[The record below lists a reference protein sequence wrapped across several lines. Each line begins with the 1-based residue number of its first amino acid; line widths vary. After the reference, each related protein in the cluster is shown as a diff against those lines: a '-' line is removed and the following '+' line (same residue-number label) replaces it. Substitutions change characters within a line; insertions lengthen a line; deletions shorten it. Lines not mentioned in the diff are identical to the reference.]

1 MMKILAVIVSL
12 TLLYATLAQ
21 IPIPNRYDGFSQGDP
36 SSPILFEAFFDL
48 LCPDCAA
55 AWPNIKQ
62 VLSYYNPQN
71 SESNLRFY
79 LHTFPLPYHH
89 NAYLAAQGLHV
100 IGDQQPSSTWDYVDL
115 MFDNQG
121 EYWNGPTADDTTNQ
135 VISDMGSLVSKG
147 INFPLNNW
155 IAGLNNDSYDGL
167 TRISWKYG
175 CSRGVSG
182 TPFFFVNGILVQ
194 ADPTWTLSDW
204 RSIIDPLLSSERKE
218 RLISLCHS
226 TRRHMGPVLKHS
238 DKGSCPSGTFECDY
252 LPGKFQCCTP
262 GENCIPNVGCRC

>member
-1 MMKILAVIVSL
+1 MKIILSIIVAL
-12 TLLYATLAQ
+12 TLLNATLAQ

-62 VLSYYNPQN
+62 VLSYYNQPN
-71 SESNLRFY
+71 TASNLRFY
-79 LHTFPLPYHH
+79 LHTFPLPYHR

-100 IGDQQPSSTWDYVDL
+100 IGDEASASTWEYVDL
-115 MFDNQG
+115 MFDNQAQF
-121 EYWNGPTADDTTNQ
+121 WNDATAEDTTNQ
-135 VISDMGSLVSKG
+135 VIGDMGTLVQKG
-147 INFPLNNW
+147 INFPINAW
-155 IAGLNNDSYDGL
+155 TAGLNNDSYDGL

-204 RSIIDPLLSSERKE
+204 RSIIDPLLSSEV
-218 RLISLCHS
+218 LHSLCKSHGHS
-226 TRRHMGPVLKHS
+226 TRSSNKFLEV
-238 DKGSCPSGTFECDY
+238 KGSCPSGTFECDY

-262 GENCIPNVGCRC
+262 GENCVPNVGCRC